1 MSVQYNKK
9 IFSND
14 NVILQINF
22 SGIDNDITTTDSLQM
37 SFYAYNKITAE
48 PIFAEKFKFDQIIS
62 LYQHLNQISIINT
75 PSKVSSSKF
84 IETTDQIQSILES
97 LDGNNLDDLRSVI
110 KFLNR
115 NAGKEERVDVLLE
128 SLEEIDLE
136 NLAATHKLKT
146 YKQEFDN
153 LKTLLKLEKEENFL
167 SAIKKLPN
175 LKNYVAGQPEAI
187 FQEWIERNLQWI
199 FGVEYKSHK
208 TDFRKIALFSEA
220 DIVLESMDGFIDL
233 IELKRPSHI
242 ILNKDKSHNSYYPAA
257 DLSKAIGQCGH
268 YLKQMDNYK
277 LQLQD
282 EHKVKVLRPRIKII
296 IGRTDDF
303 IDEQNE
309 ALRMLN
315 CNLNNIQII
324 SYDYLLRCGQH
335 ILDNLSRK
343 NDPSYV

>member
-1 MSVQYNKK
+1 MSIQYNKE

-14 NVILQINF
+14 TVTLQINF
-22 SGIDNDITTTDSLQM
+22 SGFDNDIATADSLQM

-48 PIFAEKFKFDQIIS
+48 PIFAEKFNFDQIIS

-75 PSKVSSSKF
+75 SSKVTSSKF

-97 LDGNNLDDLRSVI
+97 LDGNNIDDLRSVI

-115 NAGKEERVDVLLE
+115 NAGKKERVDVLLE

-136 NLAATHKLKT
+136 NLEATHKLKT
-146 YKQEFDN
+146 YKQEVDN
-153 LKTLLKLEKEENFL
+153 LEKLLKLEKEGNIL
-167 SAIKKLPN
+167 SAIKQLPD
-175 LKNYVAGQPEAI
+175 LKNYIAGQPEAI
-187 FQEWIERNLQWI
+187 FRAWIERNLQWI

-208 TDFRKIALFSEA
+208 TDFRKIAIVSEV
-220 DIVLESMDGFIDL
+220 DVGMESMDGFIDL

-242 ILNKDKSHNSYYPAA
+242 ILNKDKSHNSYYPSA
-257 DLSKAIGQCGH
+257 DLSKALGQCGH
-268 YLKQMDNYK
+268 YLKKMDDYK
-277 LQLQD
+277 LQLQN
-282 EHKVKVLRPRIKII
+282 EYKVKVLRPRIKII

-303 IDEQNE
+303 IDEQYE

-324 SYDYLLRCGQH
+324 SYDYLLSCGQH
-335 ILDNLSRK
+335 ILSNLEK
-343 NDPSYV
+343 ENDPSYV

>member
-208 TDFRKIALFSEA
+208 TDFRK
-220 DIVLESMDGFIDL
+220 
-233 IELKRPSHI
+233 
-242 ILNKDKSHNSYYPAA
+242 
-257 DLSKAIGQCGH
+257 
-268 YLKQMDNYK
+268 
-277 LQLQD
+277 
-282 EHKVKVLRPRIKII
+282 
-296 IGRTDDF
+296 
-303 IDEQNE
+303 
-309 ALRMLN
+309 
-315 CNLNNIQII
+315 
-324 SYDYLLRCGQH
+324 
-335 ILDNLSRK
+335 
-343 NDPSYV
+343 